1 MKLSEIQKVFQDKTG
16 FSISL
21 AKRMAHEVRK
31 LPEHSR
37 KLSAKALID
46 LLKTQEESKKLS
58 HKQSGKW
65 EKDTFRF
72 SQVEFDEARLSYTIF
87 LNRKDH
93 NNTKEFHKMTEQEW
107 VEYLIESFSYPKPN
121 AKKVA
126 RSMYE
131 YLHENVEDIKSGT
144 AKKYPLHPLYETE

>member
-1 MKLSEIQKVFQDKTG
+1 
-16 FSISL
+16 
-21 AKRMAHEVRK
+21 
-31 LPEHSR
+31 
-37 KLSAKALID
+37 
-46 LLKTQEESKKLS
+46 
-58 HKQSGKW
+58 
-65 EKDTFRF
+65 
-72 SQVEFDEARLSYTIF
+72 
-87 LNRKDH
+87 
-93 NNTKEFHKMTEQEW
+93 MTEQEW